1 MTEETALIV
10 RPRVLPTTAQF
21 AIEQQMAWKL
31 RNARGFL
38 PNHFMVGDENERAAK
53 ILAAIE
59 YARAV
64 GIEPMIALQNTQ
76 VIDGK
81 VGASALLIG
90 ALLRKAGYAITDD
103 TNDARSIVTVSK
115 NGIAAKGEFSMQ
127 DAQRAKLIKDGSGWQ
142 KYPRDMM
149 YARAL
154 TQAARRGAQ
163 DAVLGM
169 AYTAD
174 ELGGVEEEIAG
185 VPVLTGEV
193 IDQAPGVSEATAVSP
208 PPTAA
213 IQPTPPAPPEGA
225 EAATAPAN
233 PAQPPSAEVNTGAE
247 GMVAPTPA
255 PAPPVGVA
263 TSLGGASVQRRM
275 GRSIGPAPVRKN
287 VVTVE
292 QGAEKP
298 ATAPKADSEVGN
310 LDQPR
315 VAAAAVEA
323 FVASQEKAQASHSP
337 ALTDEPDL
345 APAPEPEDPGKAVYL
360 NQLRGDLR
368 VQTAELVRVNVLLD
382 NVKRGLE
389 SKEPNEVPPATPSEA
404 SDQALAQRINADFP
418 GRKLENLHQEAL
430 EGLLERFSANLA
442 KKRSVLKERGITEE

>member
-1 MTEETALIV
+1 MSEDLTQPTQALIV

-38 PNHFMVGDENERAAK
+38 PNHFMVGDENERAGK

-59 YARAV
+59 YGRAV

-90 ALLRKAGYAITDD
+90 ALLRKAGYLISDD
-103 TNDARSIVTVSK
+103 TNDERSIVVVSK
-115 NGIAAKGEFSMQ
+115 NGTSVQGEFSMQ
-127 DAQRAKLIKDGSGWQ
+127 DAQRAQLVKPNSGWA

-169 AYTAD
+169 AYTAE
-174 ELGGVEEEIAG
+174 ELGGIEEEIAG
-185 VPVLTGEV
+185 VPAVEGEV
-193 IDQAPGVSEATAVSP
+193 VPGVSEAAGS

-213 IQPTPPAPPEGA
+213 VQPAPPAPSE
-225 EAATAPAN
+225 
-233 PAQPPSAEVNTGAE
+233 EVPRVSNA
-247 GMVAPTPA
+247 APTVAADA
-255 PAPPVGVA
+255 PTSTEQAAPDTA
-263 TSLGGASVQRRM
+263 TPPQTASVTPLAGPAFARRM
-275 GRSIGPAPVRKN
+275 GQGRSVGPTAKRQN

-298 ATAPKADSEVGN
+298 ATVPE
-310 LDQPR
+310 
-315 VAAAAVEA
+315 
-323 FVASQEKAQASHSP
+323 
-337 ALTDEPDL
+337 
-345 APAPEPEDPGKAVYL
+345 APAPTTTSEPAVPSQQAAPGLIDEPVAVAPVDDGWGAQREL
-360 NQLRGDLR
+360 LR
-368 VQTAELVRVNVLLD
+368 TAAAELAHVNAIIR
-382 NVKRGLE
+382 NVVEHAIKG
-389 SKEPNEVPPATPSEA
+389 EPVEVVPPATPSALSDEGLARLIDRDYPGRTLANLDGEAIQNRLELVEA
-404 SDQALAQRINADFP
+404 S
-418 GRKLENLHQEAL
+418 
-430 EGLLERFSANLA
+430 LA
-442 KKRSVLKERGITEE
+442 KKKALMLERGITEE